1 MRLALVL
8 NITYA
13 HHWMMIYAVFN
24 ILIRKMENKLYKSI
38 VISHVLI
45 YFIFLNSLVFGYN
58 HPITQLALAIT
69 CFVAIINNII
79 VTVLC
84 SKIICKCCRKS
95 GNSTIPIAVA
105 VHNNPHQHQTP
116 MMWTIPSPGQPPQ
129 YQVIY
134 STYQQQPMEQ
144 QSASALSA
152 AMKSDESMNLTHLA
166 PPPPYSTVAELQPQ
180 MK

>member
-1 MRLALVL
+1 
-8 NITYA
+8 
-13 HHWMMIYAVFN
+13 MIYAVFN

-84 SKIICKCCRKS
+84 SKIICKCCSKS
-95 GNSTIPIAVA
+95 VNSTIPIAAA
-105 VHNNPHQHQTP
+105 VHNNPYQHQTQ
-116 MMWTIPSPGQPPQ
+116 MWTIPSPGQPPQ

-180 MK
+180 MKWQNSTYLKSNKNS